1 MMRMNIIFYKTHP
14 SVRNPKRELG
24 RVMHMIYGYRSS
36 DPFFDTFVSS
46 LTCPG
51 ERKYFSTTG
60 SKNSQQRNHVIDNI
74 QNSLRNLQSF
84 VPQTQ
89 NLTLLQNVK
98 INDLDNFKEFVNSRL
113 KNLILDDEAKNIL
126 KDFDRLLN
134 NLIKN
139 ICLIREVVS
148 EDEIDEIRERVRY
161 LFRFFGLS
169 NDFINNIFCLQQPQI
184 GFRCCST

>member
-51 ERKYFSTTG
+51 ERKYFSTTPTG

-89 NLTLLQNVK
+89 IITPLHNVQTMGGRQN
-98 INDLDNFKEFVNSRL
+98 
-113 KNLILDDEAKNIL
+113 
-126 KDFDRLLN
+126 
-134 NLIKN
+134 IK
-139 ICLIREVVS
+139 
-148 EDEIDEIRERVRY
+148 
-161 LFRFFGLS
+161 
-169 NDFINNIFCLQQPQI
+169 
-184 GFRCCST
+184 